1 MLIPHITCSV
11 DVNGQYDCF
20 LCLEGFHNRILFP
33 LLSRIMFI
41 SRITYVPAEHL
52 EEFRLGFGQQSGG
65 IMALD
70 IFSSYTGR

>member
-1 MLIPHITCSV
+1 MGSMTVFCVSAAFITS
-11 DVNGQYDCF
+11 
-20 LCLEGFHNRILFP
+20 RTLFP
-33 LLSRIMFI
+33 LLSRTMFI

-52 EEFRLGFGQQSGG
+52 EEFRISFGQQSGG